1 MKVKNYFLY
10 ALLSFTAVC
19 VSCGD
24 EDSNDGGGSVE
35 VNSNANTT
43 AVSQKATRVEVPS
56 LAMSKFSSSLA
67 TDYQF
72 IVREADNFGVNYI
85 VYWDRAKKA
94 QCWTCWEFNKANNLS
109 SWKRSNWSSGQKF
122 NGFGGN
128 GDPFQPD
135 PDILAEFRTEL
146 SDYKNSGYDRGHMC
160 ASADRLN
167 SKEAN
172 GQTFYLS
179 NMHPQLNGFNAGVWE
194 NMETQVRKWK
204 DNVLAEGG
212 TMYVVRG
219 GTIYDVT
226 INGKRESGVAAMIRD
241 RVPVPKYFFMALA
254 IKSAAGIYSGMA
266 FWAEHKA
273 DNSKNLKPYMITIN
287 ELESRTGYDFFCNVP
302 DAQEE
307 KLEGEINTLQWQLAN

>member
-1 MKVKNYFLY
+1 MELRKYFLY
-10 ALLSFTAVC
+10 ATLSLVSVF

-24 EDSNDGGGSVE
+24 DGDEGGNSQV
-35 VNSNANTT
+35 VNNNANTT
-43 AVSQKATRVEVPS
+43 AVYSAAARLEVPN
-56 LAMSKFSSSLA
+56 LAPAKYASSLPS
-67 TDYQF
+67 DYKLL
-72 IVREADNFGVNYI
+72 VKEADNFGVNFI
-85 VYWDRAKKA
+85 VNWDCAKKA
-94 QCWTCWEFNKANNLS
+94 QCWTCWEFNKANNLT

-135 PDILAEFRTEL
+135 PDILVAYRTEL

-167 SKEAN
+167 SLTAN
-172 GQTFYLS
+172 GQTYYLS
-179 NMHPQLNGFNAGVWE
+179 NMHPQIHEFNAGVWE

-226 INGKRESGVAAMIRD
+226 INGKPESGVAAMIRD

-254 IKSAAGIYSGMA
+254 VKSAAGIYSGMA

-273 DNSKNLKPYMITIN
+273 DDSKNLKPYMITIN
-287 ELESRTGYDFFCNVP
+287 ELEARTGYDFFCNVP
-302 DAQEE
+302 DLQEE
-307 KLEGEINTLQWQLAN
+307 KFEGEINALQWQLAN